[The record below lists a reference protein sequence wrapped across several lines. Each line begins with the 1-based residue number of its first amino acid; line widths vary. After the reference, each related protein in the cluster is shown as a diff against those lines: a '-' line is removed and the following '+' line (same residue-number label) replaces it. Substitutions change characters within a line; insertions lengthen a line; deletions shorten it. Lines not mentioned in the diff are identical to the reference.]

1 MVLNRHGEM
10 LYRGVKQLVVEN
22 LESMAK
28 ERIIPA
34 FPSGTTDVTVQSSD
48 ASLLLVNVKNV
59 WEEHNSNMVRLGQ
72 ILRYMVCH
80 FTDSYRFPI
89 KPLSFLGSGIR
100 YHRQCVPNL

>member
-28 ERIIPA
+28 ERIIEV
-34 FPSGTTDVTVQSSD
+34 FPSGTTDVAVQSREDSV
-48 ASLLLVNVKNV
+48 LLAEVKNV

-80 FTDSYRFPI
+80 LTYSSR
-89 KPLSFLGSGIR
+89 LR
-100 YHRQCVPNL
+100 